1 VQAGAELLD
10 KELGPGWEDLIDL
23 DTLALES
30 SCQCIV
36 GQLRQAKPVRRTMFK
51 KGIGNG
57 FPAEYGF
64 DTRGRTS
71 YRTLTRHWKWLIAAR
86 RIAKIKAAAGIKEAV

>member
-1 VQAGAELLD
+1 
-10 KELGPGWEDLIDL
+10 
-23 DTLALES
+23 
-30 SCQCIV
+30 
-36 GQLRQAKPVRRTMFK
+36 MFK

-86 RIAKIKAAAGIKEAV
+86 RIAKSKAAAGFKEAVGATATTNGSRLAWRARRARTIRRGFRFTSIPA